1 MDKFK
6 LEILTP
12 NGEIFNDEVLSV
24 VLPGEEGEFGVLA
37 GHASLTTLLEAGV
50 VDVEKEDKTV
60 ESIVIN
66 WGVVQ
71 VDEEKVII
79 LLKYGLWVICQA
91 MRQNGG
97 NSSNHAETR
106 DQLIENAE
114 TGHLFYS
121 SISSNVNIRQFEI
134 TQDKLE

>member
-12 NGEIFNDEVLSV
+12 NGVIYNDYAIGV

-37 GHASLTTLLEAGV
+37 KHASLTTLLEAGV
-50 VDVEKEDKTV
+50 VDVEKEDKSV

-71 VDEEKVII
+71 VDEGKVVVLVEGATAIRGETESEI
-79 LLKYGLWVICQA
+79 AKALEDAKKLISDVA
-91 MRQNGG
+91 D
-97 NSSNHAETR
+97 SSSAIASASAKIESAAQR
-106 DQLIENAE
+106 LI
-114 TGHLFYS
+114 
-121 SISSNVNIRQFEI
+121 
-134 TQDKLE
+134 

>member
-12 NGEIFNDEVLSV
+12 NGEIYNGNAVGV

-50 VDVEKEDKTV
+50 VDVEQEDKSV
-60 ESIVIN
+60 ESILIN

-71 VDEEKVII
+71 VDEEKVIVLVEGAVAI
-79 LLKYGLWVICQA
+79 RGESESEIANALDEAKKLINDIADANPAIAVVSAKIESAAQNLL
-91 MRQNGG
+91 
-97 NSSNHAETR
+97 
-106 DQLIENAE
+106 
-114 TGHLFYS
+114 
-121 SISSNVNIRQFEI
+121 
-134 TQDKLE
+134 

>member
-12 NGEIFNDEVLSV
+12 NGVIYDDDAFSV

-50 VDVEKEDKTV
+50 VDVEKEDKSI

-66 WGVVQ
+66 WGVAQ
-71 VDEEKVII
+71 VDEGKVVVLVEGAAAIRGENESEI
-79 LLKYGLWVICQA
+79 AKALEEAKK
-91 MRQNGG
+91 
-97 NSSNHAETR
+97 
-106 DQLIENAE
+106 LINDIADSGSAIASVSAKIESAAQR
-114 TGHLFYS
+114 L
-121 SISSNVNIRQFEI
+121 I
-134 TQDKLE
+134 

>member
-12 NGEIFNDEVLSV
+12 NGEIYNGNALSV
-24 VLPGEEGEFGVLA
+24 VLPGQEGEFGVLA

-50 VDVEKEDKTV
+50 VDVEKEDKSV

-66 WGVVQ
+66 WGVAQ

-79 LLKYGLWVICQA
+79 LVEGAAAIRGETESEIAKALDEAKKLINEVA
-91 MRQNGG
+91 D
-97 NSSNHAETR
+97 SSTAIASVSAKIETAA
-106 DQLIENAE
+106 QKLI
-114 TGHLFYS
+114 
-121 SISSNVNIRQFEI
+121 
-134 TQDKLE
+134 